1 VPDPISP
8 IELTAKLVAFD
19 TTSARSNLPLIDF
32 VADYLKGF
40 GVASEILPDPTGKK
54 ANLVATFGGGDAEGG
69 IILSGHSDVVPVK
82 GQAWNTDPF
91 EAIEKDG
98 RLYGRGTADMK
109 SFIAVVLALVLEFL
123 AKPLKTPVRLA
134 ISYDEEVGCL
144 GAPSLA
150 KSMATGTDAAPTI
163 VIVGEPTSMRV
174 VTAHKGIRS
183 FRTTVTGTEAHSSA
197 PDSGDSAIMHAA
209 KLVGFLR
216 GLARKLRGSVQDP
229 EFDTPFASINV
240 GRIDGGTAVNIIPK
254 TCTVHWEY
262 RPLPGT
268 DENEIIER
276 FHTFTRDE
284 WLPAIEAEN
293 ETIKINTE
301 TMAHVPA
308 YEAEANSPATSLAL
322 DLAATN
328 LTAKVSYGSEAG
340 IFQEAGFSTVL
351 CGPGDIA
358 DAHIPNE
365 SIAISQIDACTD
377 FMRRL
382 ITRAQAS

>member
-8 IELTAKLVAFD
+8 IEMTAKMVAFD
-19 TTSARSNLPLIDF
+19 TTSALSNLPLIDF
-32 VADYLKGF
+32 VADYLKAF
-40 GVASEILPDPTGKK
+40 GVTSEIIPDPTGKK
-54 ANLVATFGGGDAEGG
+54 ANLTATFGGGGAQGG

-91 EAIEKDG
+91 ETIKKDG

-109 SFIAVVLALVLEFL
+109 SFIAVALALVPEFL
-123 AKPLKTPVRLA
+123 AKPLRTQVRLA
-134 ISYDEEVGCL
+134 VSYDEEVGCL

-150 KSMATGTDAAPTI
+150 KSMATGSDAAPTI

-183 FRTTVTGTEAHSSA
+183 FRTTVTGAEAHSSA
-197 PDSGDSAIMHAA
+197 PDSGNNAIMHAE
-209 KLVGFLR
+209 KLVSFLR
-216 GLARKLRGSVQDP
+216 GLAQELRGSIQDP
-229 EFDTPFASINV
+229 EFDTPFTSINV

-254 TCTVHWEY
+254 TCTIHWEY

-268 DENEIIER
+268 DGNEIIER
-276 FHTFTRDE
+276 FHAFTRDE

-293 ETIKINTE
+293 EIIKINTE
-301 TMAHVPA
+301 AVAHVPA
-308 YEAEANSPATSLAL
+308 YEAEENSPATSLAL

-340 IFQEAGFSTVL
+340 IFQGAGFSTVL

>member
-1 VPDPISP
+1 M
-8 IELTAKLVAFD
+8 TAKMVAFD
-19 TTSARSNLPLIDF
+19 TTSALSNLPLIDF

-40 GVASEILPDPTGKK
+40 GVTSEIILDPTGKK
-54 ANLVATFGGGDAEGG
+54 ANLIATFGGGGAQGG

-91 EAIEKDG
+91 ETIKKDG

-109 SFIAVVLALVLEFL
+109 SFIAVVLALVPEFL
-123 AKPLKTPVRLA
+123 AKPLRTQVRLA
-134 ISYDEEVGCL
+134 VSYDEEVGCL

-150 KSMATGTDAAPTI
+150 KSMATGSDTAPTI

-197 PDSGDSAIMHAA
+197 PDSGNNAIMHAV

-216 GLARKLRGSVQDP
+216 GLARELRGSIQDP
-229 EFDTPFASINV
+229 EFDTPFSSINV

-254 TCTVHWEY
+254 TCTIHWEY
-262 RPLPGT
+262 RSLPGT
-268 DENEIIER
+268 DDNEIIER
-276 FHTFTRDE
+276 FHAFTRDE

-293 ETIKINTE
+293 EIIKIKTE
-301 TMAHVPA
+301 AVAHVPA

-340 IFQEAGFSTVL
+340 IFQGAGFSTVL

>member
-1 VPDPISP
+1 M
-8 IELTAKLVAFD
+8 TAKLVAFD
-19 TTSARSNLPLIDF
+19 TTSALSNLPLIDF

-40 GVASEILPDPTGKK
+40 GVESEIIPDPTGTK
-54 ANLVATFGGGDAEGG
+54 ANLIATFGGGAPGG

-91 EAIEKDG
+91 KAIEKDG

-109 SFIAVVLALVLEFL
+109 SFIAVALALVPEFL
-123 AKPLKTPVRLA
+123 AKPLTTPVRLA
-134 ISYDEEVGCL
+134 VSYDEEIGCL

-150 KSMATGTDAAPTI
+150 KSMASGTDAAPTI

-197 PDSGDSAIMHAA
+197 PDSGDNAIMHAA

-216 GLARKLRGSVQDP
+216 GLARELRGSAQDS

-240 GRIDGGTAVNIIPK
+240 GRINGGTAVNIIPK
-254 TCTVHWEY
+254 TCTIHWEY

-268 DENEIIER
+268 DENAIIER
-276 FHTFTRDE
+276 FHAFTRDE

-293 ETIKINTE
+293 ETINIETE
-301 TMAHVPA
+301 PLAHVPA

-340 IFQEAGFSTVL
+340 IFQGAGFSTVL

-365 SIAISQIDACTD
+365 SIAISQIDACTE

>member
-1 VPDPISP
+1 M
-8 IELTAKLVAFD
+8 TAKLVAFN
-19 TTSARSNLPLIDF
+19 TTSALSNFPLIEF
-32 VADYLKGF
+32 VTDYLKGF
-40 GVASEILPDPTGKK
+40 GVESEIIPDPSGEK
-54 ANLVATFGGGDAEGG
+54 ANLVATFGGGGAPGG

-82 GQAWNTDPF
+82 DQTWDTDPF
-91 EAIEKDG
+91 EAIEQDG

-109 SFIAVVLALVLEFL
+109 SFIGVALALVPEFL
-123 AKPLKTPVRLA
+123 EKPLKTPVRLA
-134 ISYDEEVGCL
+134 LSYDEEVGCL

-150 KSMATGTDAAPTI
+150 KTMAGELGAPPTI

-197 PDSGDSAIMHAA
+197 PDSGASAIMHGA

-216 GLARKLRGSVQDP
+216 GLARDLRASKSQSP
-229 EFDTPFASINV
+229 EFDTPFPTINV

-254 TCTVHWEY
+254 TCTIHWEY

-276 FHTFTRDE
+276 FHAFTREE
-284 WLPAIEAEN
+284 WLPSYEAKSEA
-293 ETIKINTE
+293 IKIKTQA
-301 TMAHVPA
+301 MAHVPA
-308 YEAEANSPATSLAL
+308 YEAEPNSPATSLAL
-322 DLAATN
+322 DLAGTN

>member
-1 VPDPISP
+1 MI
-8 IELTAKLVAFD
+8 AKLVAFD
-19 TTSARSNLPLIDF
+19 TTSALSNLPLIDF
-32 VADYLKGF
+32 VAGYLDGF
-40 GVASEILPDPTGKK
+40 GVTSEIIPDPTGNK
-54 ANLVATFGGGDAEGG
+54 ANLVANLGSNPSSGG

-82 GQAWNTDPF
+82 GQSWDTDPF

-109 SFIAVVLALVLEFL
+109 SFIGVILALVPEFM
-123 AKPLKTPVRLA
+123 AKPLTIPVRLA
-134 ISYDEEVGCL
+134 LSYDEEVGCL

-150 KSMATGTDAAPTI
+150 KSMANGSNAAPNI
-163 VIVGEPTSMRV
+163 AIVGEPTSMRV
-174 VTAHKGIRS
+174 VTAHKGIRA

-197 PDSGDSAIMHAA
+197 PDQGDNAIMHGA

-216 GLARKLRGSVQDP
+216 GLARELRDSGAQDP

-240 GRIDGGTAVNIIPK
+240 GRIDGGTAVNIIPR
-254 TCTVHWEY
+254 TCVIHWEY

-276 FHTFTRDE
+276 FNTFTRDE
-284 WLPAIEAEN
+284 WVPAIEAEN
-293 ETIKINTE
+293 ETIKITTE
-301 TMAHVPA
+301 DVAHVPA
-308 YEAEANSPATSLAL
+308 YEAETNSPATSLAL

-340 IFQEAGFSTVL
+340 IFQGVGFSTVM

-365 SIAISQIDACTD
+365 SIAISQIDACNA
-377 FMRRL
+377 FMGRL
-382 ITRAQAS
+382 ISRARAP

>member
-8 IELTAKLVAFD
+8 IEMTAKMVAFD
-19 TTSARSNLPLIDF
+19 TTSALSNLPLIDF
-32 VADYLKGF
+32 VADYLKAF
-40 GVASEILPDPTGKK
+40 GVTSEIIPDPTGKK
-54 ANLVATFGGGDAEGG
+54 ANLTATFGGGGAQGG

-91 EAIEKDG
+91 ETIKKDG

-109 SFIAVVLALVLEFL
+109 SFIAVALALVPEFL
-123 AKPLKTPVRLA
+123 AKPLRTQVRLA
-134 ISYDEEVGCL
+134 VSYDEEVGCL

-150 KSMATGTDAAPTI
+150 KSMATGSDAAPTI

-197 PDSGDSAIMHAA
+197 PDSGNNAIMHAE
-209 KLVGFLR
+209 KLVSFLR
-216 GLARKLRGSVQDP
+216 GLAQELRGSIQDP

-254 TCTVHWEY
+254 TCTIHWEY

-276 FHTFTRDE
+276 FHAFTRDE

-293 ETIKINTE
+293 EIIKIKTE
-301 TMAHVPA
+301 AVAHVPA

-340 IFQEAGFSTVL
+340 IFQGAGFSTVL

>member
-1 VPDPISP
+1 M
-8 IELTAKLVAFD
+8 TAKMVAFD
-19 TTSARSNLPLIDF
+19 TTSALSNLPLIDF

-40 GVASEILPDPTGKK
+40 GVTPEIIPDPTGKK
-54 ANLVATFGGGDAEGG
+54 ANLIATFGGGGDQGG

-91 EAIEKDG
+91 ETIKKDG

-109 SFIAVVLALVLEFL
+109 SFIAVALALVPEFF

-134 ISYDEEVGCL
+134 VSYDEEVGCL

-150 KSMATGTDAAPTI
+150 KSMATGSDSAPTI

-197 PDSGDSAIMHAA
+197 PDSGNNAIMHAE
-209 KLVGFLR
+209 KLVSFLR
-216 GLARKLRGSVQDP
+216 GLAQELRGSIQDP

-254 TCTVHWEY
+254 TCTIHWEY

-276 FHTFTRDE
+276 FHAFTRDE

-293 ETIKINTE
+293 EIIKINTE
-301 TMAHVPA
+301 AVAHVPA

-340 IFQEAGFSTVL
+340 IFQGAGFSTVL

-358 DAHIPNE
+358 DAHIQNE